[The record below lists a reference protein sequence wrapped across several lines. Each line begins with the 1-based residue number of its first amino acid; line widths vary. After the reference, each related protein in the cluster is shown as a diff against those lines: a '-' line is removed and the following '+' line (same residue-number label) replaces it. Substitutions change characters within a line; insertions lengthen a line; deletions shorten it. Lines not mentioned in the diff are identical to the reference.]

1 MPIYI
6 PVYERRLDPITGKPM
21 YDVDGL
27 QIMDQ
32 IDTIVVP
39 DPPVYEMT
47 AEDIAMMQADQAQQS
62 QPSQDSPI
70 VEDPT
75 QNP

>member
-6 PVYERRLDPITGKPM
+6 PVYKRRLDSEGQPM
-21 YDVDGL
+21 YDTDGL

-32 IDTIVVP
+32 VDTIVVP

-47 AEDIAMMQADQAQQS
+47 AEDIAMMEAEMAQQS
-62 QPSQDSPI
+62 QQTQEPPI
-70 VEDPT
+70 TEDPIE
-75 QNP
+75 NP